1 LAIAARCFIS
11 HAAGRRCAS
20 AHSDRRSFARLPP
33 RVSLIVVAAGRGAR
47 LGAALPKQYLNCAG
61 KPLLAHALEALA
73 AAHDFC
79 AATVVVHPDDLA
91 LYQTALTF
99 LSPAA
104 AARFGP
110 PAFGGA
116 SRQQS
121 VLAGLEAQSAAPPD
135 LVLIHDGARIFPSRA
150 LIARAIE
157 AAERHGA
164 AIPGIAL
171 VDTIKQVDASGR
183 ILASPDRAHLRAV
196 QTPQAFRFDLILA
209 AHRRALSEGVGD
221 LTDDGA
227 VAAWASHATYVFEG
241 DPENAKV
248 TTVQDLRAA
257 EARLMSAASDVR
269 VGQGFDVHA
278 FAPGDHVW
286 LGGVRIPHGQAL
298 SGHSDADVALH
309 ALADALYGALG
320 EGDIGAH
327 FPPSDPRWRGAAS
340 SIFLAH
346 AAQRVRARGGIVA
359 HLDATLIC
367 EAPKIG
373 PFREAMRARIAE
385 IAAIAID
392 RVGVKATTSEGLGFT
407 GRREGIACLASA
419 TIRLPSG

>member
-1 LAIAARCFIS
+1 M
-11 HAAGRRCAS
+11 
-20 AHSDRRSFARLPP
+20 
-33 RVSLIVVAAGRGAR
+33 
-47 LGAALPKQYLNCAG
+47 
-61 KPLLAHALEALA
+61 
-73 AAHDFC
+73 
-79 AATVVVHPDDLA
+79 T
-91 LYQTALTF
+91 T
-99 LSPAA
+99 
-104 AARFGP
+104 
-110 PAFGGA
+110 
-116 SRQQS
+116 
-121 VLAGLEAQSAAPPD
+121 
-135 LVLIHDGARIFPSRA
+135 PS
-150 LIARAIE
+150 
-157 AAERHGA
+157 
-164 AIPGIAL
+164 
-171 VDTIKQVDASGR
+171 
-183 ILASPDRAHLRAV
+183 
-196 QTPQAFRFDLILA
+196 
-209 AHRRALSEGVGD
+209 
-221 LTDDGA
+221 
-227 VAAWASHATYVFEG
+227 
-241 DPENAKV
+241 
-248 TTVQDLRAA
+248 DLRAA
-257 EARLMSAASDVR
+257 EARLMSAASDIR

-286 LGGVRIPHGQAL
+286 LGGVRIPHAQAL

>member
-1 LAIAARCFIS
+1 LS
-11 HAAGRRCAS
+11 
-20 AHSDRRSFARLPP
+20 P

-47 LGAALPKQYLNCAG
+47 IGAPTPKQYLNCAG

-73 AAHDFC
+73 AAHDYC
-79 AATVVVHPDDLA
+79 AATVVIHPDDHEA
-91 LYQTALTF
+91 YQAVLTH

-135 LVLIHDGARIFPSRA
+135 LTLIHDGARLFPSPE
-150 LIARAIE
+150 LIARAIW
-157 AAERHGA
+157 AAALHGA
-164 AIPGIAL
+164 AVPAVPL
-171 VDTIKQVDASGR
+171 SDTIKQIDAAGR
-183 ILASPDRAHLRAV
+183 IQASPERAALRAA
-196 QTPQAFRFDLILA
+196 QTPQAFRFPLILD
-209 AHRRALSEGVGD
+209 AHRRAAREGVAD

-227 VAAWASHATYVFEG
+227 VAAWAGHATYVFDG
-241 DPENAKV
+241 DPENGKV
-248 TTVQDLRAA
+248 TTLRDLRAA
-257 EARLMSAASDVR
+257 ETRLMDAAGDIR

-278 FAPGDHVW
+278 FAAGDAVW
-286 LGGVRIPHGQAL
+286 LGGVRIPHSHAL

-320 EGDIGAH
+320 DGDIGSH
-327 FPPSDPRWRGAAS
+327 FPPSDAQWRGADS

-346 AAQRVRARGGIVA
+346 AVERVRARGGIVS

-373 PFREAMRARIAE
+373 PHREAMRARIAE
-385 IAAIAID
+385 IAGLAID
-392 RVGVKATTSEGLGFT
+392 RVGVKATTSEGLGFP

-419 TIRLPSG
+419 TIRLPIA

>member
-1 LAIAARCFIS
+1 M
-11 HAAGRRCAS
+11 
-20 AHSDRRSFARLPP
+20 PP

-47 LGAALPKQYLNCAG
+47 LGAATPKQYLNCAG
-61 KPLLAHALEALA
+61 KPLLCHALEALA
-73 AAHDFC
+73 SAHDFC
-79 AATVVVHPDDLA
+79 AATVVIHPDDLGLYEAA
-91 LYQTALTF
+91 LKF

-104 AARFGP
+104 ASLFGP

-121 VLAGLEAQSAAPPD
+121 ALAGLEAQRAAAPD
-135 LVLIHDGARIFPSRA
+135 IVLIHDGARIFPSRA
-150 LIARAIE
+150 LVARAIL
-157 AAERHGA
+157 AAERCDA
-164 AIPGIAL
+164 AIPAIPLA
-171 VDTIKQVDASGR
+171 DTVKQVDGAGR
-183 ILASPDRAHLRAV
+183 VVASPDRASLRAV
-196 QTPQAFRFDLILA
+196 QTPQAFRFDLILE
-209 AHRRALSEGVGD
+209 AHARALSEGVAD

-227 VAAWASHATYVFEG
+227 VAAWAGHATHVFEG

-248 TTVQDLRAA
+248 TTMQDFRAA
-257 EARLMSAASDVR
+257 EARLLDAASDVR

-278 FAPGDHVW
+278 FAPGDCVW
-286 LGGVRIPHGQAL
+286 LGGVRIPHDRAL
-298 SGHSDADVALH
+298 AGHSDADVALH

-327 FPPSDPRWRGAAS
+327 FPPSDPDWRAAAS
-340 SIFLAH
+340 SIFLGH
-346 AAQRVRARGGIVA
+346 AAARARARGGIIA

-373 PFREAMRARIAE
+373 PHREAMRARIAE
-385 IAAIAID
+385 IAGVAID

-419 TIRLPSG
+419 TIRLPAR